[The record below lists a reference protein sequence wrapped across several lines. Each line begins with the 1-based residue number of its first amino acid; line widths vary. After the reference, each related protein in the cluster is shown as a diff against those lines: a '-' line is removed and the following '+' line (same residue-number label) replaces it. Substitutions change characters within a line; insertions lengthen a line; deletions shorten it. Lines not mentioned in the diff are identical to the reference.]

1 MPHQIAYSNI
11 KVSGEPSKDAW
22 KNFGVYDFHDVD
34 GVFGSINNL
43 FVLNDYMY
51 FLQNIAVGVLDINP
65 RTMITTN
72 DGSQIHA
79 GKGDTV
85 QDHRYIT
92 TKFGCQHQHSLITGN
107 NFSYWVDALH
117 EKIFQFDGK
126 KVDPITDTKGHS
138 AFLKNILNTNSGVPV
153 GTTEVNLIKSTD
165 TPLLFLGIHGGYG
178 KSTGDVIFTFFDTDG
193 KTTSYTKDTI
203 VYNDKIEAFVSKLS
217 VYPNLWI
224 EHMNRLYTTEN
235 HYINGFTEVNQ
246 ASSNQDELHEWESNP
261 LDPLLNTNP
270 WKTVFYN
277 PTNSAVPTN
286 TQYVHGFN
294 IESVINE
301 LPHISKIFDNMGVVM
316 TMDNWELVNTTDNN
330 LSKQGFEMVGLSDVQ
345 GYSTTFDEIIMSTE
359 LSDFANIG
367 THTIFNS
374 VSPTIMDNRVVYR
387 EGVLH
392 FPTRAEFV
400 STEGISS
407 ALGRLRGT
415 YMKIKFKS
423 NDTTNKFNIF
433 ALRPKYR
440 KSHR

>member
-1 MPHQIAYSNI
+1 
-11 KVSGEPSKDAW
+11 
-22 KNFGVYDFHDVD
+22 
-34 GVFGSINNL
+34 
-43 FVLNDYMY
+43 
-51 FLQNIAVGVLDINP
+51 
-65 RTMITTN
+65 
-72 DGSQIHA
+72 
-79 GKGDTV
+79 
-85 QDHRYIT
+85 
-92 TKFGCQHQHSLITGN
+92 
-107 NFSYWVDALH
+107 
-117 EKIFQFDGK
+117 
-126 KVDPITDTKGHS
+126 
-138 AFLKNILNTNSGVPV
+138 
-153 GTTEVNLIKSTD
+153 
-165 TPLLFLGIHGGYG
+165 
-178 KSTGDVIFTFFDTDG
+178 
-193 KTTSYTKDTI
+193 
-203 VYNDKIEAFVSKLS
+203 
-217 VYPNLWI
+217 
-224 EHMNRLYTTEN
+224 
-235 HYINGFTEVNQ
+235 
-246 ASSNQDELHEWESNP
+246 
-261 LDPLLNTNP
+261 LLNTNP

-400 STEGISS
+400 STEGTSS